1 MDMTGK
7 DLIVVFV
14 NLCFVAHLKFL
25 VAFAC
30 RIVRLNPDVLIRDDR
45 WLLEQMAKPEIHAIF
60 LPYDMGVFYD
70 GSIHSDFYAFRPRIY
85 DDLHITGETMRE
97 WVDSVFT
104 AEMAL
109 YRMFGHLLSRDQLC
123 KTSLRNPNP
132 CTDDQRNDTIVD
144 PNSTVA
150 IIPHVQLDGSFAR
163 MLGTKSPILHVHGI
177 LQLCPNYFNVT
188 DGVFY

>member
-1 MDMTGK
+1 MQ
-7 DLIVVFV
+7 F
-14 NLCFVAHLKFL
+14 F

-45 WLLEQMAKPEIHAIF
+45 WLLEQMANPEIHAIF
-60 LPYDMGVFYD
+60 RPYDMGVFYE
-70 GSIHSDFYAFRPRIY
+70 GAIHSDFYAFRPRIY
-85 DDLHITGETMRE
+85 EDLNVTGETIRE
-97 WVDSVFT
+97 WIDRAYT

-109 YRMFGHLLSRDQLC
+109 YRMFGPLLSPDQLC

-150 IIPHVQLDGSFAR
+150 IIPHVELEGTFAR
-163 MLGTKSPILHVHGI
+163 ILGTKSPILHVHNI
-177 LQLCPNYFNVT
+177 HQFCPSYFNVT
-188 DGVFY
+188 DGVMY